1 MSFMSKIVVPGIL
14 CQQQNKIL
22 FRLSPLA
29 VANTLNKQQEKC
41 EAQTIG
47 GKRMLSN
54 SGYIGFRNPGARI
67 SESSVFMQNGTKISE
82 LPLIVKK
89 VKDIFE
95 LYKW

>member
-1 MSFMSKIVVPGIL
+1 MSFMSKIGVPGIL
-14 CQQQNKIL
+14 CQQTKLL
-22 FRLSPLA
+22 FRFSPLGV
-29 VANTLNKQQEKC
+29 VANNKNKQQKC
-41 EAQTIG
+41 GAQMSG
-47 GKRMLSN
+47 GGMRMLS
-54 SGYIGFRNPGARI
+54 SKGFRNPGARI